1 MALFC
6 GRDILVKAVMI
17 YEQELCKHSLVWWR
31 RYALIIVVLQ
41 VISSG
46 TAVMLSDK
54 EGYETVDQEFYEVME
69 SSVSHQMESFPL
81 HISIW

>member
-1 MALFC
+1 M
-6 GRDILVKAVMI
+6 VYK
-17 YEQELCKHSLVWWR
+17 QELCKHPLVQWR

-54 EGYETVDQEFYEVME
+54 EGYETIDQEFYEVME
-69 SSVSHQMESFPL
+69 SNVSHQMEGFPL